1 MSRRQL
7 RVILLEVADELV
19 AAAKAAGFVEGYMEA
34 MKLDDARL
42 EAQFPE
48 TSTLLMSELLE
59 KDNR

>member
-19 AAAKAAGFVEGYMEA
+19 AAAKATGFVEGYMEA

-42 EAQFPE
+42 ETKFPE